1 MRITRQQQE
10 TLRKK
15 WKQNPDGRTFLQ
27 FRRSTVPVMGW
38 GRTTK
43 MSLIKDRASASD
55 GLRLT
60 HCDSPIAVRWCS
72 MWLCI
77 EDDGY
82 CHT

>member
-10 TLRKK
+10 TLRMK

-27 FRRSTVPVMGW
+27 FRRSTVPVLGW

-43 MSLIKDRASASD
+43 MSLIKEGEPAPVMGCAP
-55 GLRLT
+55 
-60 HCDSPIAVRWCS
+60 PIAVRWCS

-77 EDDGY
+77 EDDGD

>member
-10 TLRKK
+10 TLRMK

-27 FRRSTVPVMGW
+27 FRRSTVPVLGW

-43 MSLIKDRASASD
+43 MSLIKEGEPAPVMGCAP
-55 GLRLT
+55 
-60 HCDSPIAVRWCS
+60 PIAVRWCS

-77 EDDGY
+77 EEDGL

>member
-10 TLRKK
+10 TLRMK

-27 FRRSTVPVMGW
+27 FRRSAVPELGY
-38 GRTTK
+38 GY
-43 MSLIKDRASASD
+43 DPA
-55 GLRLT
+55 
-60 HCDSPIAVRWCS
+60 IAVRWCS

>member
-10 TLRKK
+10 TLRMK
-15 WKQNPDGRTFLQ
+15 WKQSPDGRTFIQ
-27 FRRSTVPVMGW
+27 FRRSVVPVLG
-38 GRTTK
+38 
-43 MSLIKDRASASD
+43 
-55 GLRLT
+55 
-60 HCDSPIAVRWCS
+60 CDPAIAVRWCS